1 MCGGV
6 WEYGKPMG
14 FSIFPCPGAR
24 GKRGG
29 DFLFKPPLAALFG
42 SPFPPSRPQAFPA
55 VADFL
60 FVTFSFGGDRVR
72 RPRKKGAKPENSRT
86 VNQWGLQG
94 RIPVDPLKPQYI
106 WDNYYDVPQTIYYLE
121 ENTREM
127 TEEEKAD
134 FRADRKVFSQRYVKL
149 IADERERLRKKARE
163 TE

>member
-1 MCGGV
+1 MPSPV
-6 WEYGKPMG
+6 FYVKYGKPSSAAHFICSFHLYSQKLTG
-14 FSIFPCPGAR
+14 SACRAGAFIVGWKKYEVGAITQCISITV
-24 GKRGG
+24 KRGI
-29 DFLFKPPLAALFG
+29 
-42 SPFPPSRPQAFPA
+42 
-55 VADFL
+55 
-60 FVTFSFGGDRVR
+60 
-72 RPRKKGAKPENSRT
+72 KPENSKT
-86 VNQWGLQG
+86 VNQWGLRG

>member
-6 WEYGKPMG
+6 WECGKPIG

-24 GKRGG
+24 GLR
-29 DFLFKPPLAALFG
+29 
-42 SPFPPSRPQAFPA
+42 
-55 VADFL
+55 
-60 FVTFSFGGDRVR
+60 
-72 RPRKKGAKPENSRT
+72 
-86 VNQWGLQG
+86 G

>member
-1 MCGGV
+1 MV
-6 WEYGKPMG
+6 NPLG
-14 FSIFPCPGAR
+14 FPYFHAPE
-24 GKRGG
+24 RGG
-29 DFLFKPPLAALFG
+29 KG
-42 SPFPPSRPQAFPA
+42 E
-55 VADFL
+55 
-60 FVTFSFGGDRVR
+60 VTFSLSRLWR
-72 RPRKKGAKPENSRT
+72 RSLAPLFPLSARRRSPPQRIFFFAYMKQPRKRGIKPENSKT
-86 VNQWGLQG
+86 VNQWGLRG

>member
-1 MCGGV
+1 MLLFFRVGCY
-6 WEYGKPMG
+6 EDEP
-14 FSIFPCPGAR
+14 R
-24 GKRGG
+24 KRGI
-29 DFLFKPPLAALFG
+29 
-42 SPFPPSRPQAFPA
+42 
-55 VADFL
+55 
-60 FVTFSFGGDRVR
+60 
-72 RPRKKGAKPENSRT
+72 KPENSKT
-86 VNQWGLQG
+86 VNQWGLRG

-134 FRADRKVFSQRYVKL
+134 FRADRKVFSQKYVKL

>member
-1 MCGGV
+1 MTRSEGEKGEV
-6 WEYGKPMG
+6 T
-14 FSIFPCPGAR
+14 FSLSRRRRRSFAP
-24 GKRGG
+24 
-29 DFLFKPPLAALFG
+29 
-42 SPFPPSRPQAFPA
+42 PFPPSCPQAFPA
-55 VADFL
+55 AADFSFL
-60 FVTFSFGGDRVR
+60 LLFSFGGAYMKQ
-72 RPRKKGAKPENSRT
+72 PRKRGIKPENSKT
-86 VNQWGLQG
+86 VNQWGLRG

-134 FRADRKVFSQRYVKL
+134 FRADRKVFSQKYVKL